1 MLNIIVTMEIQ
12 IKTTTKPT
20 AYPFRMA
27 EIIIKNLTIP
37 RVARI
42 SNNSSSDTNSGN
54 LNEFN
59 CFGKI

>member
-1 MLNIIVTMEIQ
+1 MEIQ

-37 RVARI
+37 SVDEDVGWLEFSYIA
-42 SNNSSSDTNSGN
+42 SGSVT
-54 LNEFN
+54 
-59 CFGKI
+59 